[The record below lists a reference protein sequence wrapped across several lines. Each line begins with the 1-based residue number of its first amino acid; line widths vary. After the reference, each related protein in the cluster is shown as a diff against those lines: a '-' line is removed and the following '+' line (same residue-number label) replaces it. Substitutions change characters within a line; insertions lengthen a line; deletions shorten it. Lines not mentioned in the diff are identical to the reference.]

1 MAKKSKSFTY
11 IDQYTVGVGG
21 WVVYIQLAGMAD
33 AVYSG
38 VGDAGGN
45 DCDGAIFDLLI
56 QSGDVVWRVDGQL
69 VGVEGGDVEDVEEC
83 FLCGDQSTC
92 ISQKQ
97 V

>member
-1 MAKKSKSFTY
+1 MVAKPWPQVHY
-11 IDQYTVGVGG
+11 DDDGG
-21 WVVYIQLAGMAD
+21 GAGGYHD
-33 AVYSG
+33 G
-38 VGDAGGN
+38 DHGDDHGDGDAGGY